1 MNSGV
6 PLFGGLFSRYGA
18 CTMPTFA
25 EENLVMWRGYAH
37 LVALSDLLRLRT
49 AGWVAE
55 ATDRADLHLGLV
67 HATQE
72 YATPEEAA
80 RFLDVQAALDRQ
92 KRELA
97 RARRGGD
104 GWVHAE
110 PKARAG
116 READTGRTTTTRA
129 RNASRR
135 ARRHG

>member
-1 MNSGV
+1 
-6 PLFGGLFSRYGA
+6 
-18 CTMPTFA
+18 MPTFA

-80 RFLDVQAALDRQ
+80 RYLDVQAALDRQ

-110 PKARAG
+110 PRQATRVGAPDMPGRVKTRRALQ
-116 READTGRTTTTRA
+116 
-129 RNASRR
+129 ASRR
-135 ARRHG
+135 TARGG